1 MGDLILKN
9 TYLLS
14 LTESYLDV
22 CFVVLL
28 NFISFRVCFFF
39 KMFIEEL
46 IAVFFLFEAVKWVD
60 KVA

>member
-1 MGDLILKN
+1 M
-9 TYLLS
+9 
-14 LTESYLDV
+14 
-22 CFVVLL
+22 CVLL
-28 NFISFRVCFFF
+28 FFSILYPLGFVFFF